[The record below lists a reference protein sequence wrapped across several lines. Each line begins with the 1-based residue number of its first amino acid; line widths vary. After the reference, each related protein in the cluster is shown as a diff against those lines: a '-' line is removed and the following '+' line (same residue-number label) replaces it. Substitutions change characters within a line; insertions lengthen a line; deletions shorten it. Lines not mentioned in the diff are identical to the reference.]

1 MYRMIIP
8 AGRLTALLLLAALS
22 LPALSQGK
30 VVTGTVSDH
39 RNVPIVGVRVCQTGS
54 TNCTSSD
61 MSGMFHLALDPEIES
76 MITVTCPGFISAEVR
91 IAETTEFPVRVKLI
105 PMYLEAENWADDT
118 EFVPGKNIITRSS
131 IGYDAILT
139 DFTEFTGLLGS
150 HNTEAMDYFA
160 VAGPEIGASFSRIY
174 TGLGIGMGYNYKED
188 YDTLVVD
195 LKNTLFKL
203 SLGYDII
210 SSRRIRMTPMI
221 SLRLMK
227 SRLRNY
233 SGESRVKLEDYLRE
247 KETDLRFNQAMAVAG
262 LNLEYL
268 MYSGNRGMSD
278 YWSIGLFGGY
288 TVKLNRKPWIR
299 SDGNHITTDSAI
311 SLNPLT
317 AGISIS
323 YYSSPKSDY

>member
-1 MYRMIIP
+1 MYKSIILH
-8 AGRLTALLLLAALS
+8 GRLATIMILASLS
-22 LPALSQGK
+22 LPVSSQGTA
-30 VVTGTVSDH
+30 VTGTVTDH
-39 RNVPIVGVRVCQTGS
+39 RNVPIVGVRVCQSGS
-54 TNCTSSD
+54 ANCTATD
-61 MSGMFHLALDPEIES
+61 MSGMFHLALDQKIES
-76 MITVTCPGFISAEVR
+76 KLTVTCPGFISADVG
-91 IAETTEFPVRVKLI
+91 IDETTEFPVRVTLI
-105 PMYLEAENWADDT
+105 PMYLEAEPSAGDT
-118 EFVPGKNIITRSS
+118 ENMTGKNIITRSS
-131 IGYDAILT
+131 IGFDAILT
-139 DFTEFTGLLGS
+139 DFSEFTGLLGS

-160 VAGPEIGASFSRIY
+160 VTGPEIGASFPRFY
-174 TGLGIGMGYNYKED
+174 TGFGIGMGYNYKED

-233 SGESRVKLEDYLRE
+233 PGESRVKLEDYLRE

-278 YWSIGLFGGY
+278 YWSIGLIGGY
-288 TVKLNRKPWIR
+288 AVKLNRKPWIR
-299 SDGNHITTDSAI
+299 SDGNRITTGSAI
-311 SLNPLT
+311 NLNPLT

-323 YYSSPKSDY
+323 YYSSPK

>member
-1 MYRMIIP
+1 MYKSIILH
-8 AGRLTALLLLAALS
+8 GRLATIMILASLS
-22 LPALSQGK
+22 LPAFSQGTA
-30 VVTGTVSDH
+30 VTGTVTDH
-39 RNVPIVGVRVCQTGS
+39 RNVPIVGVRVCQSGS
-54 TNCTSSD
+54 ANCTATD
-61 MSGMFHLALDPEIES
+61 MSGMFHLVLDPEIERQ
-76 MITVTCPGFISAEVR
+76 ITATCPGFISAEVR
-91 IAETTEFPVRVKLI
+91 IDETTVFPVRVTLI
-105 PMYLEAENWADDT
+105 PMYLEADTWADDT
-118 EFVPGKNIITRSS
+118 QSAPANRIVTRSS
-131 IGYDAILT
+131 IGFDAILT
-139 DFTEFTGLLGS
+139 DFSEFTGLLGS

-160 VAGPEIGASFSRIY
+160 VTGPEIGASFPRFY
-174 TGLGIGMGYNYKED
+174 TGFGIGMGYNYKED

-195 LKNTLFKL
+195 LKNTLFKVN
-203 SLGYDII
+203 LGYDII

-233 SGESRVKLEDYLRE
+233 PGESRVKLEDYLRE

-288 TVKLNRKPWIR
+288 AVKLNRKPWIR
-299 SDGNHITTDSAI
+299 SDGNRITTDSAI
-311 SLNPLT
+311 RLNPLT

>member
-1 MYRMIIP
+1 MHRMIILH
-8 AGRLTALLLLAALS
+8 GRLATLLLLAALPMQAS
-22 LPALSQGK
+22 SQGMS
-30 VVTGTVSDH
+30 VTGTVSDH
-39 RNVPIVGVRVCQTGS
+39 RNVSIVGVRVCQTGS
-54 TNCTSSD
+54 ANCTATD
-61 MSGMFHLALDPEIES
+61 ISGMFHLVLVPEIES
-76 MITVTCPGFISAEVR
+76 KLTVTCPGFITREVE
-91 IAETTEFPVRVKLI
+91 IDETTELPVKVTLI
-105 PMYLEAENWADDT
+105 PLYLEAETWADET
-118 EFVPGKNIITRSS
+118 ELTPEAKVITRSS
-131 IGYDAILT
+131 IGFDAILT
-139 DFTEFTGLLGS
+139 DFSEFTGLLGS

-160 VAGPEIGASFSRIY
+160 VTGPEMGASFPRFY
-174 TGLGIGMGYNYKED
+174 TGFGIGMGYNYKED

-203 SLGYDII
+203 TLGYDII

-233 SGESRVKLEDYLRE
+233 PGERKVPLEEYLLK

-278 YWSIGLFGGY
+278 YWSVGIFGGY
-288 TVKLNRKPWIR
+288 AVKLNRVPWIR
-299 SDGNHITTDSAI
+299 SDGNRITTDSAI
-311 SLNPLT
+311 RLNPLT

-323 YYSSPKSDY
+323 YYSAPK

>member
-1 MYRMIIP
+1 MHRTIVLHS
-8 AGRLTALLLLAALS
+8 RLTALMLLAALS
-22 LPALSQGK
+22 LPALSQGTA
-30 VVTGTVSDH
+30 VTGTVTDH
-39 RNVPIVGVRVCQTGS
+39 RNVPVIGVRVCQTGS
-54 TNCTSSD
+54 ANCNSTD
-61 MSGMFHLALDPEIES
+61 MNGMFHLVLDPEIERK
-76 MITVTCPGFISAEVR
+76 ITATCPGFISAEVR
-91 IAETTEFPVRVKLI
+91 IDETTEFPVRVTLI
-105 PMYLEAENWADDT
+105 PMYLEAETWADDS
-118 EFVPGKNIITRSS
+118 EFAPGKSIVSRSS
-131 IGYDAILT
+131 IGFDAILT
-139 DFTEFTGLLGS
+139 DFSEFTGLLGS

-160 VAGPEIGASFSRIY
+160 VTGPEIGASFPRFY
-174 TGLGIGMGYNYKED
+174 TGFGIGMGYNYKED

-210 SSRRIRMTPMI
+210 SSRRIRMTPMV

-233 SGESRVKLEDYLRE
+233 PGESRVKLEDYLRE

-288 TVKLNRKPWIR
+288 AVKLNRKPWIR
-299 SDGNHITTDSAI
+299 SDGNRITTDSAI
-311 SLNPLT
+311 RLNPLT

-323 YYSSPKSDY
+323 YYSSPK